1 MCPSI
6 REVKD
11 IILLNGVLVLRG
23 VPNKAVTGS
32 SGTSIPDISLK
43 DLKMSV
49 KDLNRRGGQNMW
61 TR

>member
-32 SGTSIPDISLK
+32 SGTSTPDISLK

-49 KDLNRRGGQNMW
+49 MDLNRRGGQNMW